1 MLTIDDLREHVTS
14 TLGDDALEL
23 HLNAAYE
30 VIDDAIGSNSDVSEL
45 IYAGSGPLFM
55 LSRRAKAIV
64 SISERD
70 VALDP
75 LDYEL
80 RGRLLIRL
88 DTGPHSDS
96 RWRGWVDVT
105 YTPEASEDLRD
116 EAAIALVKLRLN
128 YDPGVTSERIGDWTS
143 TQSDGAAFIEERQTI
158 LDALAARTRLVIL

>member
-105 YTPEASEDLRD
+105 
-116 EAAIALVKLRLN
+116 AAIALVKLRLN